1 MIIPKDLLSKQPSEP
16 EQPFEGDIFGNRRR
30 FAESLTRYINSL
42 HQGAVLAIDAP
53 WGSGKTWFGRHW
65 KMDLEQQGYKCLYID
80 AFQHDYVGDPYFL
93 LVSEMMSLVDGKEK
107 TDLKDAA
114 VNVGRVVLPLITKA
128 AVNIAGHMIIGMSN
142 LSGNISAVAE
152 EITRTGADSVSQWL
166 EQQLDAY
173 ASEKQKLEEFRK
185 VLASVVGE
193 AQGKPIVIFVDELD
207 RCRPDFAV
215 HLLEYLKHFFDVPN
229 LVFVLLI
236 NRVQME
242 AAIRG
247 IYGADCDASVYLGKF
262 INLFITF
269 PDMATSHSSP
279 QASYAREMMG
289 RSGLQ
294 PTTEDTVIFSEYLA
308 AFATWFGLSFRQ
320 IEQAVLSYILSQWK
334 SDINPL
340 ESAYLLT
347 IKMAHP
353 DLFTGIVENKQD
365 AHRKAMKV
373 LAEAASKKVFDYVQ
387 GATKQDIVTIIQ
399 DSHRLSLGEQIDD
412 KNAQI
417 IRRSQMDLPKH
428 AAIISSGIWY

>member
-1 MIIPKDLLSKQPSEP
+1 MTIPKDLLSKQPSEP
-16 EQPFEGDIFGNRRR
+16 EQPFEGNIFGNRRN

-53 WGSGKTWFGRHW
+53 WGSGKTWFGLHW
-65 KMDLEQQGYKCLYID
+65 KKHLEQQGYKCLFID
-80 AFQHDYVGDPYFL
+80 AFQHDYVGDPYLL
-93 LVSEMMSLVDGKEK
+93 LVSEMMSLVDGEK
-107 TDLKDAA
+107 KIALKDAA
-114 VNVGRVVLPLITKA
+114 VNVGRAVLPLMTRA
-128 AVNIAGHMIIGMSN
+128 AVNIAGRMVIGRAD
-142 LSGNISAVAE
+142 LSEDISAVAE
-152 EITRTGADSVSQWL
+152 EVTKTGADGVSQWL
-166 EQQLDAY
+166 EQQLEVY
-173 ASEKQKLEEFRK
+173 AIEKKKLEEFRK
-185 VLASVVGE
+185 VLASVVGK

-229 LVFVLLI
+229 LVFVLLM

-247 IYGADCDASVYLGKF
+247 IYGPDCDASVYLGKF

-279 QASYAREMMG
+279 QASYAQEMMG

-294 PTTEDTVIFSEYLA
+294 PTQATVTFSDCLA

-320 IEQAVLSYILSQWK
+320 IEQAVLSYVLSQWK
-334 SDINPL
+334 SDIDPL
-340 ESAYLLT
+340 EAAYLLT

-353 DLFTGIVENKQD
+353 DLFTGIVEDKQD

-373 LAEAASKKVFDYVQ
+373 LAEASSKKVFDNVR
-387 GATKQDIVTIIQ
+387 GATKQDIVATIQ
-399 DSHRLSLGEQIDD
+399 NAHKLSLGEQIDD
-412 KNAQI
+412 KHAQI
-417 IRRSQMDLPKH
+417 MDLPKH
-428 AAIISSGIWY
+428 AATISSGVWS

>member
-1 MIIPKDLLSKQPSEP
+1 MTIPKDLLSKQPTEP
-16 EQPFEGDIFGNRRR
+16 DQPFEGDIFGNRRN

-42 HQGAVLAIDAP
+42 QQGAVLAIDAP
-53 WGSGKTWFGRHW
+53 WGSGKTWFGLHW
-65 KMDLEQQGYKCLYID
+65 KKHLEQQRYKCLFID
-80 AFQHDYVGDPYFL
+80 AFQHDHVGDPYLL
-93 LVSEMMSLVDGKEK
+93 LVSEMMSLVDGKKK

-114 VNVGRVVLPLITKA
+114 VNVGRAVLPLMTKA
-128 AVNIAGHMIIGMSN
+128 AVNIAGRMVIGRTN
-142 LSGNISAVAE
+142 LSEDISAVAE
-152 EITRTGADSVSQWL
+152 EVTKTGADSVSQWL
-166 EQQLDAY
+166 EQQLEVY

-193 AQGKPIVIFVDELD
+193 AQGIPIVIFVDELD
-207 RCRPDFAV
+207 RCRPDFSV

-229 LVFVLLI
+229 LVFVLLM

-247 IYGADCDASVYLGKF
+247 IYGPDCDAAVYLGKF

-294 PTTEDTVIFSEYLA
+294 PTTQDTVTFSEYLA
-308 AFATWFGLSFRQ
+308 AFATWFSLSFRQ
-320 IEQAVLSYILSQWK
+320 IEQAVLSYVLSQWK
-334 SDINPL
+334 PDINPL
-340 ESAYLLT
+340 EAAYLLT

-353 DLFTGIVENKQD
+353 DLFTGIAEDKQD
-365 AHRKAMKV
+365 AHRKAINV
-373 LAEAASKKVFDYVQ
+373 LAEAASKKVFDNVQ

-399 DSHRLSLGEQIDD
+399 NAHKLSLGEQIDD
-412 KNAQI
+412 KHAQI
-417 IRRSQMDLPKH
+417 MNLPKH
-428 AAIISSGIWY
+428 AATISSGVWS